1 MAPSSQ
7 VHFVKQTA
15 VWASTLIVVC
25 SLSANCQPV
34 IADLRQPQELMSRG
48 RPSAQ
53 KELKLGDAYLSGH
66 GVGKDEKL
74 AAYWFEKAAEAGDP
88 WAEQEIG
95 FFYQAGIGV
104 SPDPA
109 RAVHWYQLAA
119 ASGLATAKTN
129 LGVAYLWGSGVPMD
143 KRMAQELFHE
153 AADRGDGHAATYLGN
168 LYFSG
173 IVVEHDLAVAE
184 HWYLVGSKLHDPAAD
199 FNLGTLY
206 SVGDRAHDFPKAA
219 QWLRKSVARGYVPA
233 IHSLALLLENHP
245 ELARSNREALS
256 LFQEASGYGQWRSSE
271 ALGIIYRDGMSTPRD
286 SKAAYYYFELAILQG
301 AEKTKLD
308 SSTQLLSAELGPEQ
322 VAKLEAEAQEWFQD
336 HHDAI
341 EFLLNRAVKDTPPGL
356 AIVAPTP
363 GTHAGQIT
371 TVPTS

>member
-1 MAPSSQ
+1 
-7 VHFVKQTA
+7 
-15 VWASTLIVVC
+15 
-25 SLSANCQPV
+25 
-34 IADLRQPQELMSRG
+34 MSKA
-48 RPSAQ
+48 RPSPE
-53 KELKLGDAYLSGH
+53 KELKLGNAYLSGH
-66 GVGKDEKL
+66 GVGKDEKQ
-74 AAYWFEKAAEAGDP
+74 AAYWFEKAAEAGNP
-88 WAEQEIG
+88 WAEQQIG

-143 KRMAQELFHE
+143 KRMAEELFRQ
-153 AADRGDGHAATYLGN
+153 AAARGDGHAATYLGN
-168 LYFSG
+168 LYFSAV
-173 IVVEHDLAVAE
+173 VVERDLDAAE
-184 HWYLVGSKLHDPAAD
+184 HWYTVGSKLHDPAAD

-206 SVGDRAHDFPKAA
+206 SVADHAHDFSRAA
-219 QWLRKSVARGYVPA
+219 EWFRKSVARGYVPA
-233 IHSLALLLENHP
+233 IHSLALLLQNHP

-256 LFQEASGYGQWRSSE
+256 LFQKASGYGQWRSSE
-271 ALGIIYRDGMSTPRD
+271 ALGIIYRDGVTAPRD
-286 SKAAYYYFELAILQG
+286 SKAAYYYFELAVLQG
-301 AEKTKLD
+301 AEKMKLD
-308 SSTQLLSAELGPEQ
+308 SSTQLLSAELGTEQ
-322 VAKLEAEAQEWFQD
+322 VAKLDAAAQEWFQD

-356 AIVAPTP
+356 AIVAPTA